1 MFIPDS
7 HSGKIL
13 FSKLVDKSPETIY
26 GFMSN
31 ISNTSNT
38 SKPNSNTYNII
49 SGILEY
55 LPFPEKKYLIIQNKN
70 MNTDTDIDIDN
81 KYKISWKS
89 IIANIRNYLPK
100 INITYLPPKT
110 SSIDFFRN
118 RPNPSR

>member
-1 MFIPDS
+1 MKSQNFPPLS
-7 HSGKIL
+7 EKARKL
-13 FSKLVDKSPETIY
+13 FSKLVDRSPETIY

-31 ISNTSNT
+31 ISNT

-70 MNTDTDIDIDN
+70 MNTDTDIDN

-118 RPNPSR
+118 RLNPSH